1 MKRSNPMTDLA
12 LIAVFAALIAAV
24 TVWMPGINVAGSSV
38 PITLQTLAIGLA
50 AMVLGPWR
58 AALATLLYVV
68 VGLAGIPVFAGGSAG
83 LGVLARPSAGF
94 IIAFPIYAFVC
105 GLLSYAVLRRGMG
118 RGKGLAGATLGLV
131 LCGLLCSALITH
143 PLGILG
149 MSYNGH
155 IPLGKAFTFDM
166 AYWPGDVLKTV
177 LAAVIAVAVHKAFP
191 MLALSQAPHDA
202 ARTDVHDATTGG
214 ATAR

>member
-12 LIAVFAALIAAV
+12 LVAVFAALIAAV

-58 AALATLLYVV
+58 GMLATLLYLA

-83 LGVLARPSAGF
+83 LGVLGRPSAGF
-94 IIAFPIYAFVC
+94 LIAFPIYALCC
-105 GLLSYAVLRRGMG
+105 GWLSYRILRRGMG
-118 RGKGLAGATLGLV
+118 GGKGMGGVTLGLI
-131 LCGLLCSALITH
+131 LAGLLCSALITH

-149 MSYNGH
+149 MSWNGG
-155 IPLGKAFTFDM
+155 IPLGKAFKFDM
-166 AYWPGDVLKTV
+166 AYWPGDVLKTLV
-177 LAAVIAVAVHKAFP
+177 AAVIAVAVHKAFP
-191 MLALSQAPHDA
+191 MLALGS
-202 ARTDVHDATTGG
+202 ARTVEPSDAVTTP
-214 ATAR
+214 A